1 MLQFL
6 INFERISSREVF
18 SAFWYIYDKVY
29 FYFYFCFFLEKRL
42 KFVQKLQGKLLIDHC
57 DDSLIELVG
66 IHGEYPKTEKQT

>member
-18 SAFWYIYDKVY
+18 SAFCYIYDKV
-29 FYFYFCFFLEKRL
+29 FFLFVFLEKRL